1 MNPDDEI
8 AMEMLIAEDGQHV
21 AAGAPAGSRT
31 SGLTEV
37 EKESLSLEKTHM
49 GRVIVQ
55 FELSNYSDIKLVER
69 GYLTPDKIRKVAIQ
83 GVVDTGS
90 ARLVLP
96 AGVAQQLGL
105 PVTGQATIRYAD
117 HRRELRDV
125 VGDAHVQLLGRGG
138 VFSAVVEPAR
148 SDALLGAIVMEDL
161 DLVVDCTG
169 QRLEPR
175 DPNTIITEVE

>member
-1 MNPDDEI
+1 
-8 AMEMLIAEDGQHV
+8 
-21 AAGAPAGSRT
+21 
-31 SGLTEV
+31 
-37 EKESLSLEKTHM
+37 M
-49 GRVIVQ
+49 GRVVVQ
-55 FELSNYSDIKLVER
+55 FELSNYSDLKMVER
-69 GYLTPDKIRKVAIQ
+69 GFLTPDKVRKVAMQ

-90 ARLVLP
+90 TRLVLP
-96 AGVAQQLGL
+96 SGVATLLGL

-117 HRRELRDV
+117 HRRESREV

-169 QRLEPR
+169 QRVEPR
-175 DPNTIITEVE
+175 DPNGIFAEVE

>member
-1 MNPDDEI
+1 
-8 AMEMLIAEDGQHV
+8 
-21 AAGAPAGSRT
+21 
-31 SGLTEV
+31 
-37 EKESLSLEKTHM
+37 M

-55 FELSNYSDIKLVER
+55 FELSNNSDLKLMER
-69 GYLTPDKIRKVAIQ
+69 GFLTPEKVRKVAMQ

-90 ARLVLP
+90 TRLVLP
-96 AGVAQQLGL
+96 PGVAALLGL

-117 HRRELRDV
+117 HRREPRDV

-169 QRLEPR
+169 QRVEPR
-175 DPNTIITEVE
+175 DPNGIFAEVE

>member
-1 MNPDDEI
+1 
-8 AMEMLIAEDGQHV
+8 V
-21 AAGAPAGSRT
+21 
-31 SGLTEV
+31 
-37 EKESLSLEKTHM
+37 
-49 GRVIVQ
+49 GRVVVQ
-55 FELSNYSDIKLVER
+55 FELSNYSDLKMVER
-69 GYLTPDKIRKVAIQ
+69 GFLTPDKVRKVAMQ

-90 ARLVLP
+90 TRLVLP
-96 AGVAQQLGL
+96 SGVATLLGL

-117 HRRELRDV
+117 HRRESREV

-169 QRLEPR
+169 QRVEPR
-175 DPNTIITEVE
+175 DPNGIFAEVE